1 MNSYVQD
8 TTHTQYSDAS
18 LISGKLIAGQQR

>member
-8 TTHTQYSDAS
+8 TAHTLYLDAT
-18 LISGKLIAGQQR
+18 LISWKLIAGQQR